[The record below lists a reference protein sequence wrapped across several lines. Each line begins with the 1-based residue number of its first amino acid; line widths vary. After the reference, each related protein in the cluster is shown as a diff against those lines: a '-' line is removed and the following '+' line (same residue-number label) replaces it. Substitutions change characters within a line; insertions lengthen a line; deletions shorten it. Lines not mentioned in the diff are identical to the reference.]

1 MTIEDD
7 AGSFTMGDDLPRPD
21 WLDPALPLPDG
32 FAFDN
37 LLTVDEITSAR
48 GPTDL
53 DATALSQFFTSAVTD
68 LGWQINDENLAG
80 ADFWQ
85 LFVTDIEGSQLD
97 IELVQGKL
105 AFVIGRVR
113 PAG

>member
-1 MTIEDD
+1 
-7 AGSFTMGDDLPRPD
+7 MGEDLPRPD
-21 WLDPALPLPDG
+21 WLNADLPLPDG

-37 LLTVDEITSAR
+37 LLTVDAITSVR

-53 DATALSQFFTSAVTD
+53 DAAVLSRFFTSAVTE
-68 LGWQINDENLAG
+68 LGWRIDDENLAG

-85 LFVTDIEGSQLD
+85 LFVTDPDGRALD

-105 AFVIGRVR
+105 AFVTGRVR